1 MLPGEYLY
9 PIARTTTVHAPMV
22 SGYVTARLLVR
33 GAPMPPVVPL
43 EEHATQFILENTGTS
58 SFSLQ
63 MLQALDR
70 SPSSGRTVLG
80 PVVSL
85 VPGGGHRTINANPS
99 GYYIEFKATAVG
111 AGNAAFLKAQV
122 TSKLKWD
129 ILAFDKDEQP
139 PEFNKAGYG
148 VVT

>member
-9 PIARTTTVHAPMV
+9 PIARTTTLHAPMV
-22 SGYVTARLLVR
+22 SGYVTGRLLVR
-33 GAPMPPVVPL
+33 GAPQEPVAPA
-43 EEHATQFILENTGTS
+43 EDHQTQFILENTGQYQFT
-58 SFSLQ
+58 LQ

-80 PVVSL
+80 PAVTL
-85 VPGGGHRTINANPS
+85 VPNGGRRTINATPS
-99 GYYIEFKATAVG
+99 GYYIEFKATAVSG
-111 AGNAAFLKAQV
+111 GDCFLKAQV

-129 ILAFDKDEQP
+129 ILAMTKDEQLP
-139 PEFNKAGYG
+139 GWNRAGYG